1 MPHHEKEESPLTERG
16 WTKARKVTVPIS
28 LEDLMLKKLPVSKE
42 NVDMRKLLVP
52 TDPTNADLTRVK
64 QKNLI
69 MDHPKNLL
77 EVLRTRLAIS
87 HGLTGNNITTGP
99 NQYRFTRTLI
109 DGEALRIFDLKATE

>member
-52 TDPTNADLTRVK
+52 TNPTNADLTRVK

-69 MDHPKNLL
+69 MDHPK
-77 EVLRTRLAIS
+77 TFS
-87 HGLTGNNITTGP
+87 
-99 NQYRFTRTLI
+99 RFFVQGSRFPT
-109 DGEALRIFDLKATE
+109 D